1 MAPTNSLSPD
11 NLNSDE
17 VLELLASAFRRKIPA
32 GQRIIQ
38 RATESVLE
46 NHGRDPVWIKANFSN
61 LIERI
66 QVAAYND
73 YLAAEDAVGQQI
85 LAEVFLPL
93 IKADVKADDALRL
106 VFSHFKALDKFY
118 LGLTQGRRARA
129 GSAFEYVIRD
139 LFERLQYPFTRQ
151 ALIDGTPDF
160 LLPSIEHYRRHA
172 ADCIIFTAKRTLRER
187 WRQIVTEGRRGL
199 GFFLATID
207 GTVSARDLGEMN
219 ESRIHLVIPERLKQ
233 ETERYEN
240 APNVISFEYFFRF
253 HLDPAM
259 DRWRDAGLLL

>member
-1 MAPTNSLSPD
+1 MDPRYLTSND
-11 NLNSDE
+11 VKD
-17 VLELLASAFRRKIPA
+17 LLFNAFRRKIPS
-32 GQRIIQ
+32 GQRIIRQ
-38 RATESVLE
+38 ATERALGQ
-46 NHGRDPVWIKANFSN
+46 HGGDPEWIKANFSG
-61 LIERI
+61 LIEQI
-66 QVAAYND
+66 QISAYEE
-73 YLAAEDAVGQQI
+73 YLKAEDSVGQEI
-85 LAEVFLPL
+85 MAEVFLP
-93 IKADVKADDALRL
+93 IIQADTNAEDALRL

-118 LGLTQGRRARA
+118 LSLTQGRRTRA

-160 LLPSIEHYRRHA
+160 LLPSIEHYQRHA
-172 ADCIIFTAKRTLRER
+172 ADCIIFTVKRTLRER

-207 GTVSARDLGEMN
+207 ATVSVRDLAEMN
-219 ESRIHLVIPERLKQ
+219 ESRIHLVIPERLKR
-233 ETERYEN
+233 ETPRYEN

-259 DRWRDAGLLL
+259 ERWRDGGLLR